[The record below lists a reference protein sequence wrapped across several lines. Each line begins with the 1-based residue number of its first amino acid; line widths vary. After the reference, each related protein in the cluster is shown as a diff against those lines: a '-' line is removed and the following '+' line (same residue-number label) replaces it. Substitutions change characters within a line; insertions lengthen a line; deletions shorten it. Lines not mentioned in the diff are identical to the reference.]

1 MALPSSA
8 PSVFEIPPE
17 VVPFLE
23 SGVSLSVGTRD
34 ADLIP
39 EVMRVTGLRIDA
51 SRRRATVYF
60 PAATGAATA
69 KNLRDNGFIAV
80 CASEPKT
87 HRSLQVKGKLSE
99 LREARL
105 DERGTLEKYISE
117 FVIELSY
124 VGLPTQL
131 TSRLTHWP
139 AFAATFEVTDLFVQT
154 PGPKA
159 GVRVEEG
166 AK

>member
-1 MALPSSA
+1 M
-8 PSVFEIPPE
+8 FEIPPE
-17 VVPFLE
+17 VVPWLQ
-23 SGVSLSVGTRD
+23 SGVSLSVGTRN
-34 ADLIP
+34 AELMP
-39 EVMRVTGLRIDA
+39 EVMRVTGLRIDPT
-51 SRRRATVYF
+51 RRLATVYF

-69 KNLRDNGFIAV
+69 KNLRENGVIAV

-87 HRSLQVKGKLSE
+87 HRSLQLKGKLVE
-99 LREARL
+99 LREARPE
-105 DERGTLEKYISE
+105 ERATIEQYIAD

-131 TSRLTHWP
+131 TSRLTRWP
-139 AFAATFEVTDLFVQT
+139 ALAATFEINDLFVQT

-166 AK
+166 AA

>member
-1 MALPSSA
+1 
-8 PSVFEIPPE
+8 
-17 VVPFLE
+17 
-23 SGVSLSVGTRD
+23 
-34 ADLIP
+34 LIP
-39 EVMRVTGLRIDA
+39 EVMRVTGLCIDP

-60 PAATGAATA
+60 PVATGAATA
-69 KNLRDNGFIAV
+69 KNLRDNGFIAL

-87 HRSLQVKGKLSE
+87 HRSLQVKGKLIE
-99 LREARL
+99 LRDARPE
-105 DERGTLEKYISE
+105 ERATIEQYVAD

-131 TSRLTHWP
+131 TSRLTRWP
-139 AFAATFEVTDLFVQT
+139 AFAATFEISDLFVQT

-166 AK
+166 AT